1 MTARFRH
8 MRHRELNGL
17 DRDRLD
23 HTKDSMEQGNKAGRS
38 TEHVFTATN
47 LTNKLTVVGEDT
59 LAVGNPRVFVDGT
72 DLPLGL
78 EAGTRYWLAD
88 DGVNEY
94 TLHPTVG
101 DAAAGTNTVAFTD
114 DGTGTHTLTFL

>member
-8 MRHRELNGL
+8 LRHRDLDGL
-17 DRDRLD
+17 DRGRLD
-23 HTKDSMEQGNKAGRS
+23 HTKESMSSGNVPGRS
-38 TEHVFTATN
+38 VEHIFTATN
-47 LTNKLTVVGEDT
+47 ATNKLTVAAQDT
-59 LAVGNPRVFVDGT
+59 LAVGNPRVFVHGV

-88 DGVNEY
+88 AGVNEY
-94 TLHPTVG
+94 TLHPSVG
-101 DAAAGTNTVAFTD
+101 DAVAATNVIAFTD